1 MTAFL
6 RILLAAWL
14 LATAA
19 TASAAANYQDMWWRP
34 SESGWGVMVLQQ
46 GDVISAV
53 MFHYR
58 PDRKPVW
65 YLLSN
70 APRGSDES
78 YSGTLFETT
87 GPALFGA
94 FDPATVGVRDVGTMT
109 LSFNSL
115 TAGTVSYTIDGQSAS
130 KVIERITF
138 QTPSLIAEYLGSYAG
153 YASCPGFPDIDTFT
167 FTSRIIIGGTDQ
179 APVLRVQTGGSLLG
193 EALTCDL
200 TGPLSQSGGIY
211 TGSGTWTCRNASNQS
226 RMTANYTID
235 EMRIIDKTVVINLRA
250 TTSYPSVNANC
261 TERGA
266 FSGVRR

>member
-1 MTAFL
+1 MNACFRL
-6 RILLAAWL
+6 LLLAL
-14 LATAA
+14 LLVI
-19 TASAAANYQDMWWRP
+19 ASPAPAAANYQDRWWRP

-53 MFHYR
+53 MFHYGA
-58 PDRKPVW
+58 DRKPVW
-65 YLLSN
+65 YLLSS
-70 APRGSDES
+70 APRGGNES
-78 YSGTLFETT
+78 FTGTLFETS

-94 FDPATVGVRDVGTMT
+94 FDPTAVTVREVGTMA

-115 TAGTVSYTIDGQSAS
+115 TAGTVSYTIDGQNAS

-138 QTPSLIAEYLGSYAG
+138 QTPALIAEYLGSYAG

-167 FTSRIIIGGTDQ
+167 FTSRIIIGGTEP

-200 TGPLSQSGGIY
+200 TGPLTQSGGIF
-211 TGSGTWTCRNASNQS
+211 TGNGTWVCRNASNQS
-226 RMTANYTID
+226 RMTASYTID

-250 TTSYPSVNANC
+250 STSYPSVNANC